1 VLELGRHAPEFT
13 LPNQDGEDIS
23 LSTLLHRGPLLLYFY
38 SADFAPACSRQAEA
52 IARAHDQLQRDGLVV
67 AGISP
72 QSPASH
78 ARFRRRYRLP
88 QQLLSDEE
96 KAVIRMYDVAGPM
109 GMLVRRV
116 SYLIDQGRIL
126 RGALLADFRTVAHI
140 DFMLQARRR
149 LDAIAAEQLRRR
161 NAAA

>member
-1 VLELGRHAPEFT
+1 M
-13 LPNQDGEDIS
+13 S

-38 SADFAPACSRQAEA
+38 SADFAPACIRQAEA
-52 IARAHDQLQRDGLVV
+52 ISRIHPQLQQDGLVV

-78 ARFRRRYRLP
+78 ARFRRRFRLP
-88 QQLLSDEE
+88 QQLLADEQ
-96 KAVIRMYDVAGPM
+96 KAVIRMYDVAGPL
-109 GMLVRRV
+109 GMMVRRAT
-116 SYLIDQGRIL
+116 YLIDQGRIL
-126 RGALLADFRTVAHI
+126 RGALLADFRIHAHI

-149 LDAIAAEQLRRR
+149 LDAIAAELLRRR